1 MRCAQERARFEA
13 EALREEARHCPEH
26 VPELYHFDASLC
38 LLVMQYLPPP
48 HLVLRPALTAGHSYP
63 RLARHIAHFM
73 AATLFR
79 TSLFALDSKAWRCVC
94 APLQGPFSTMPFPL
108 WILRV
113 LHKTTDDR
121 LKTVSEKS

>member
-26 VPELYHFDASLC
+26 VPELYHFDAALC

-73 AATLFR
+73 ASTLFR
-79 TSLFALDSKAWRCVC
+79 TSLFALDSKAWRYVPISCMPLPHSVVSPTVPGWNPV
-94 APLQGPFSTMPFPL
+94 APVHHSWQHP
-108 WILRV
+108 
-113 LHKTTDDR
+113 
-121 LKTVSEKS
+121 